1 MDVVYPF
8 AGLGLIALVVAVRA
22 RSAARQLESKAR
34 ELESGINRAESRAV
48 DAEQRTARLEQFVRM
63 LADGKPVTGAMIE
76 EGRLF
81 DEIDAEQ
88 CRVLVEESQVLARGD
103 TLVVD
108 VRTQG
113 EVEGGHIA
121 GARWIP
127 IDQLEGRYRELPKDK
142 RLLVVCA
149 AGGRSAA
156 ACDFL
161 SGKGY
166 EKLANVVG
174 GMSSY
179 RGKTERGVPA
189 AKT

>member
-1 MDVVYPF
+1 MDVIYPF
-8 AGLGLIALVVAVRA
+8 AGVSVIALVVAIRA
-22 RSAARQLESKAR
+22 RSGARQLEVKAR
-34 ELESGINRAESRAV
+34 ELESATNRAESRAV

-81 DEIDAEQ
+81 DEIDAEE
-88 CRVLVEESQVLARGD
+88 CRVLVEDKQVLTRGD

-179 RGKTERGVPA
+179 RGKTERGVPKA
-189 AKT
+189 AS